1 MKDLFVNNVVN
12 VVVSNVLISKTNL
25 FYLKIWSLMIGYS
38 PVTTLWTYVVNHSK
52 KLEPERTQTYSLFIL
67 VST

>member
-38 PVTTLWTYVVNHSK
+38 PVTTFWTYVVNHSK
-52 KLEPERTQTYSLFIL
+52 KQEPERTQTYSLFIL